1 MKIIEVLQEKM
12 KMSHIE
18 IEERTKILEEI
29 NPLKKGKKK
38 YLKEMSRTVQDLK
51 MEIEIIKKLH
61 IEATLDTENLGKR
74 SGVTDASITDTR
86 WNEFRHKRY

>member
-1 MKIIEVLQEKM
+1 MI
-12 KMSHIE
+12 
-18 IEERTKILEEI
+18 
-29 NPLKKGKKK
+29 
-38 YLKEMSRTVQDLK
+38 QDLK

-86 WNEFRHKRY
+86 